1 MKNIRRQQVSLRGDL
16 AERFG
21 FRNMGEVF
29 ISQLAASARPLTL
42 VEFGFKDD
50 YISRSDYW
58 HFSDTLVN
66 SCLYVEQVMEQ
77 NGIKAHVLQ
86 LYDDTK

>member
-1 MKNIRRQQVSLRGDL
+1 MDL

-21 FRNMGEVF
+21 FRNMEEVF
-29 ISQLAASARPLTL
+29 LSQLTADARPLTL
-42 VEFGFKDD
+42 VEFGFRDD

-66 SCLYVEQVMEQ
+66 SCLCVDQVMEQ
-77 NGIKAHVLQ
+77 NGIKARVLQ